1 MNAVFVVFQLFLIML
16 VVLTLLFCFLIVRKY
31 RFNRFEEKKEYW
43 KKQYLNMLLDALKG
57 NREIP
62 PPESKAMREALE
74 DVLTRY
80 YSLMKGNTLMMAEI
94 ETIAERYFYSHY
106 QNELVSSSWST
117 RMNTLYRIEKFRMAS
132 LATECLAI
140 YESKYAT
147 ELEAIQVF
155 RILANVQDDRIYTIL
170 LKEKKEYSGFYYL
183 DIFSRLERPLFEQFV
198 ESIDQFP
205 LLIQQTLIEAMGE
218 RKEYE
223 YLPYVEAF
231 LGSSVAEFRIRALK
245 ALSKMGYVSKVDKII
260 PSLTS
265 DSWQERMMAA
275 KAAKLQRED
284 RLNHFLLRLLSDKEW
299 WVRTAAAESLSYQS
313 KGRTL
318 LKEVSETHEDR
329 FARDIAHEWLLR
341 KEYTRDPR

>member
-1 MNAVFVVFQLFLIML
+1 MNAVFVVFQLFLMML
-16 VVLTLLFCFLIVRKY
+16 LVLTLLFCFLIVRKY
-31 RFNRFEEKKEYW
+31 RINRFEEKKAYW
-43 KKQYLNMLLDALKG
+43 KKQYLDMLMDALKG
-57 NREIP
+57 NREFP
-62 PPESKAMREALE
+62 PPQSKAMREALE

-94 ETIAERYFYSHY
+94 ETMAERYFYSHY
-106 QNELVSSSWST
+106 QNQLSSSWST

-132 LATECLAI
+132 LTEECLAI
-140 YESKYAT
+140 YESKRAT
-147 ELEAIQVF
+147 EMETIQVF
-155 RILANVQDDRIYTIL
+155 RILANVQDDRIYTFL
-170 LKEKKEYSGFYYL
+170 LKETKEYSSFYYL
-183 DIFSRLERPLFEQFV
+183 DIFSRLERPLFDKFV

-205 LLIQQTLIEAMGE
+205 LFIQQTLIEAMGE

-231 LGSSVAEFRIRALK
+231 LGSSEAEFRIRALK
-245 ALSKMGYVSKVDKII
+245 ALSKMGYMSKADMII

-275 KAAKLQRED
+275 KAAKMQRDD
-284 RLNHFLLRLLSDKEW
+284 RLIQFLLRLLSDKEW

-313 KGRTL
+313 KGKAL
-318 LKEVSETHEDR
+318 LREVSETHEDR

-341 KEYTRDPR
+341 KEYTSDPR